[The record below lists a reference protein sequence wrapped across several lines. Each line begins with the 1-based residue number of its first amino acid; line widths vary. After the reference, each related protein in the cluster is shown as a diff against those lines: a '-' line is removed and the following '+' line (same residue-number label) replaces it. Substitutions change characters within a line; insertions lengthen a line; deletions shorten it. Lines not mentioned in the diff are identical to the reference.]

1 MKLKVLGCSGG
12 IGGEDSRTS
21 SFLVDDDVLVDCGT
35 GVGDLSFD
43 ELRRVSHVFVS
54 HSHIDHIAAIPL
66 LVDSIGVVCHHT
78 VTIYAT
84 PETLHILRAHVFNW
98 LVWPDFTAIPDR
110 RFSYLRLQ
118 PVHVGESL
126 RLGDRSFT
134 ALPVL
139 HTVPGAAWL
148 LDSGKA
154 QLIYSGDTTY
164 SPDLIAAINAC
175 QSLRYLI
182 METAFPEEMRAVAIA
197 ARHLCPGML
206 DAMLSELTVSPEVF
220 ISHLKP
226 GMDECIMEQIDA
238 LNMRL
243 KPTRLMRGQV
253 FEF

>member
-12 IGGEDSRTS
+12 IGCEDSRTS
-21 SFLVDDDVLVDCGT
+21 SFFVDDDVLVDCGT
-35 GVGDLSFD
+35 GVGDLGFE
-43 ELRRVSHVFVS
+43 ELRRISHVFVS

-66 LVDSIGVVCHHT
+66 LVDSIGEVCRHT

-118 PVHVGESL
+118 SIQIGESL
-126 RLGDRSFT
+126 QLGTRTFT

-148 LDSGKA
+148 LDSGET

-164 SPDLIAAINAC
+164 SPDLIAAINTC

-182 METAFPEEMRAVAIA
+182 METAFPEEMHAMAIA
-197 ARHLCPGML
+197 ARHLCPGILKTML
-206 DAMLSELTVSPEVF
+206 NELTVSPEVF

-226 GMDECIMEQIDA
+226 GMSDRIMEQVDA
-238 LNMRL
+238 LNTHLR
-243 KPTRLMRGQV
+243 PTRLMRGQV